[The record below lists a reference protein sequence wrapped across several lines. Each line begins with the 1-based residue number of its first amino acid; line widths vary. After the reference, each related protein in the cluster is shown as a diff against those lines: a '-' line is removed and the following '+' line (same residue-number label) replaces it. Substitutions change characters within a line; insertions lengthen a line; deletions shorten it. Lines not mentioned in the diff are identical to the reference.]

1 MELFI
6 KAKLETQRWMAK
18 ANFYIETFIV
28 IMVNG
33 KMVIQLDMA
42 NKIIMSKECIKETF
56 KKAKSKEKEFMLG
69 IKVEVNITVIFKM
82 V

>member
-1 MELFI
+1 
-6 KAKLETQRWMAK
+6 MAK

-28 IMVNG
+28 IMANG
-33 KMVIQLDMA
+33 KMVILLDMA
-42 NKIIMSKECIKETF
+42 NKIIMSKECIKETL
-56 KKAKSKEKEFMLG
+56 KKAKNKEKEFMLG

>member
-18 ANFYIETFIV
+18 ANFCIEMFIV
-28 IMVNG
+28 IMANG
-33 KMVIQLDMA
+33 KMVILLDMA
-42 NKIIMSKECIKETF
+42 NKIIMSKECIKETL
-56 KKAKSKEKEFMLG
+56 KKVKNKEKEFMLG

>member
-6 KAKLETQRWMAK
+6 KAKLETQQWMAK

-28 IMVNG
+28 IMANG
-33 KMVIQLDMA
+33 KMVILLDMA
-42 NKIIMSKECIKETF
+42 NKIIMNKECIKETF
-56 KKAKSKEKEFMLG
+56 KKAKNKEKEFMLG

>member
-1 MELFI
+1 
-6 KAKLETQRWMAK
+6 MAK

-28 IMVNG
+28 IMANG
-33 KMVIQLDMA
+33 KMVILLDMA
-42 NKIIMSKECIKETF
+42 NKIIMSKECIKETL
-56 KKAKSKEKEFMLG
+56 KRAKNKVKEFMLG

>member
-1 MELFI
+1 
-6 KAKLETQRWMAK
+6 MAK

-28 IMVNG
+28 IMANG
-33 KMVIQLDMA
+33 KMVILLDMA
-42 NKIIMSKECIKETF
+42 NKIIMNKECIKETL
-56 KKAKSKEKEFMLG
+56 KRAKNKEKEFMLG